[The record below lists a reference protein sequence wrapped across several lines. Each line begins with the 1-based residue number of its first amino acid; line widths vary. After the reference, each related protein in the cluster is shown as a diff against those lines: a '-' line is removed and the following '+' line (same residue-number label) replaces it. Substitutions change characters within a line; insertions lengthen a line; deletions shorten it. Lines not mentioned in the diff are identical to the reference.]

1 MIRARFGRR
10 ARRFGARL
18 FVPLVAL
25 LLVNAIAP
33 LRLARAQQQ
42 PQSPERL
49 PQRQANYAWD
59 HATLRASFSY
69 RDLVDP
75 DLANKL
81 SSGLPTTFAMRAY
94 FFREGESE
102 PVALAVRSC
111 RVVYDLWDEVYRIRV
126 FEQRRPE
133 RDTAVINVDG
143 VMRLCAEARDLPVA
157 DRAQL
162 RAGAPHFLAVIVDVN
177 PVSEEML
184 EQMKRWVSRP
194 TGSTNI
200 GPSDA
205 LFGSFV
211 GLFVRQIGNADK
223 TLRFRT
229 QAMAP

>member
-1 MIRARFGRR
+1 MKRALSF
-10 ARRFGARL
+10 
-18 FVPLVAL
+18 LVLLAL
-25 LLVNAIAP
+25 ALAV
-33 LRLARAQQQ
+33 LARPALAQEQ

-59 HATLRASFSY
+59 HSTLRASFSY

-94 FFREGESE
+94 VFPEGTSQ
-102 PVALAVRSC
+102 PVALSVRSC
-111 RVVYDLWDEVYRIRV
+111 RVVYDLWDEVYRIRI

-143 VMRLCAEARDLPVA
+143 VLRLCAEARDLPVA
-157 DRAQL
+157 DRSQL
-162 RAGAPHFLAVIVDVN
+162 RAGVGHFLAVIVDVN
-177 PVSEEML
+177 PVSEEMI
-184 EQMKRWVSRP
+184 EQMRRWVSRP

-211 GLFVRQIGNADK
+211 GLFVRQIGTSDK

-229 QAMAP
+229 QSTTP